1 MLLQF
6 WHWMSTIMG
15 RDTIVNFLSLFPLGH
30 QANLLG
36 GFFIHSDPQSG
47 HLHHVEL
54 QGIVSGQ
61 LAEHE

>member
-1 MLLQF
+1 
-6 WHWMSTIMG
+6 MG

-30 QANLLG
+30 QANLPG